1 MYTPFFFINIK
12 MKKIILSIIGIM
24 IISNATVFFVNE
36 MSHKYDID
44 VNVEEYEQQLVAF
57 SNNCEPL
64 ECSIIANFNRINKQ
78 EYTDNIKQI
87 AESIRPILG
96 YKNGPKIGI
105 AILNIAF
112 KYGDFDC
119 DEKLYFWDKI
129 ATLKYKDNDLF
140 GMIDPILSYIQI
152 ANDSGDKFKIA
163 TGELSLALA
172 IGYFKG
178 YEFSNKIIE
187 SIIDN
192 DESNESNES
201 NEWYRLKNQAML
213 SLAENNLA
221 IGHPKEALE
230 YLDTV
235 EQNNF
240 VYNEEDWRDY
250 YIYTLALKSEAYIAL
265 DQLDLAKSSLTIA
278 KIELEKDK
286 SRLLLGKR
294 VLISVVAFQLAFKQ
308 DDFSYIEEKKEELL
322 SIVDGNNQRRYEK
335 IIYTTLFEY
344 YRKINDIEDLYNINA
359 RYYQLMDKRQSN
371 NYQLLISNKLKQN
384 ENNHLNEENKK
395 SIFFIKMAFIILVS
409 ISVLLLF
416 TILKIKYL
424 NVENFTDPLTRCL
437 NRRKFM
443 IDYDKAMKSD
453 HGFLILDIDNFKSI
467 NDNYGHDVG
476 DYVLVKVANVL
487 KVALGNEQ
495 QCYRI
500 GGEEFVVIF
509 DENNKERAIKLAEDI
524 RHSIENVIWNDEI
537 IVTISGG
544 LSFSDV
550 NKNTYKAADEL
561 LYKAKRGTK
570 NIIIN
575 DIE

>member
-1 MYTPFFFINIK
+1 

-36 MSHKYDID
+36 MSHNHEID
-44 VNVEEYEQQLVAF
+44 VNIEVYEQQLVAF

-64 ECSIIANFNRINKQ
+64 ECTIIANFNRINKQ
-78 EYTDNIKQI
+78 EYTENIKQI

-105 AILNIAF
+105 AILNIVF

-119 DEKLYFWDKI
+119 DEKLYFLDKI

-172 IGYFKG
+172 ISYFKG
-178 YEFSNKIIE
+178 YEFSNEIIE

-192 DESNESNES
+192 DESNE
-201 NEWYRLKNQAML
+201 WYKLKSQAML

-221 IGHPKEALE
+221 MGHPKEALE
-230 YLDTV
+230 SLDMV
-235 EQNNF
+235 EQNK
-240 VYNEEDWRDY
+240 VAYNEEDWRDY
-250 YIYTLALKSEAYIAL
+250 DIYTLSLKSEAYIAL
-265 DQLDLAKSSLTIA
+265 GQLNLAKSSLAIA

-286 SRLLLGKR
+286 SRLLLGKK
-294 VLISVVAFQLAFKQ
+294 VLISVVEFQLAFKQ

-322 SIVDGNNQRRYEK
+322 SIVDGNNQRRYAK

-344 YRKINDIEDLYNINA
+344 YRKLNNIDDLYNINA
-359 RYYQLMDKRQSN
+359 RYYKLMDKRQSD
-371 NYQLLISNKLKQN
+371 NYRLLISNKLKQN

-395 SIFFIKMAFIILVS
+395 SIFFIKIAFIILVT

-416 TILKIKYL
+416 TIVKIKYL
-424 NVENFTDPLTRCL
+424 NVENFTDPLTRCP

-443 IDYDKAMKSD
+443 IDYDKAMKID

-487 KVALGNEQ
+487 KIALGNDQ

-509 DENNKERAIKLAEDI
+509 DGSNKKRAIKLAEDI
-524 RHSIENVIWNDEI
+524 RYSIENIIWNDEI

>member
-1 MYTPFFFINIK
+1 

-24 IISNATVFFVNE
+24 IISNAIVFFVNGI
-36 MSHKYDID
+36 SHDHE
-44 VNVEEYEQQLVAF
+44 VNVSVEVYEQQLVAF

-64 ECSIIANFNRINKQ
+64 ECTIIANFNRINKQ
-78 EYTDNIKQI
+78 EYTENIKQI

-105 AILNIAF
+105 AILNIVF
-112 KYGDFDC
+112 KYGDFDG
-119 DEKLYFWDKI
+119 DEKLYFLDKI

-172 IGYFKG
+172 ISYFKG
-178 YEFSNKIIE
+178 YEFSNEIIE

-192 DESNESNES
+192 DESNE
-201 NEWYRLKNQAML
+201 WYRLKSQAML

-221 IGHPKEALE
+221 MGHPKEALE
-230 YLDTV
+230 SLDMV
-235 EQNNF
+235 EQNK
-240 VYNEEDWRDY
+240 VAYNEEDWRDY

-265 DQLDLAKSSLTIA
+265 GQLNLAKSSLAIA

-286 SRLLLGKR
+286 SRLLLGKNL
-294 VLISVVAFQLAFKQ
+294 LISVVEFQLAFKQ

-322 SIVDGNNQRRYEK
+322 SIVDGNNQRRYAK

-344 YRKINDIEDLYNINA
+344 YRKINDIEDLYNINT
-359 RYYQLMDKRQSN
+359 RYYQLMDKRQSD
-371 NYQLLISNKLKQN
+371 NYRLLISNKLKQN
-384 ENNHLNEENKK
+384 ENNHLNEENKN
-395 SIFFIKMAFIILVS
+395 SIFFIKIAFIILVI

-416 TILKIKYL
+416 TIVKIKYL
-424 NVENFTDPLTRCL
+424 NVENFTDPLTRCP

-443 IDYDKAMKSD
+443 IDYHKAMKSD

-487 KVALGNEQ
+487 KIALGNDQ

-509 DENNKERAIKLAEDI
+509 DGSNKKRAIKLAEDI
-524 RHSIENVIWNDEI
+524 RYSIENIIWNDEI